1 MQRFGVLYSKF
12 EIAVQDAIKT
22 PQAKARLSRDTF
34 AMKAY
39 FSGEMDFSGLPR
51 NSLVK
56 SLVVRRNRWHLY
68 QDSGAESKWRRIY
81 DGRERLAPQ
90 LSHLLAPARRTARK
104 QVIPSGVQSFRF
116 GDG

>member
-1 MQRFGVLYSKF
+1 MVSSEVDK
-12 EIAVQDAIKT
+12 KT
-22 PQAKARLSRDTF
+22 FPFLLSLWPQAYL
-34 AMKAY
+34 
-39 FSGEMDFSGLPR
+39 SGEMDFSGLPR

-68 QDSGAESKWRRIY
+68 QDSGADSKWRRIY

-90 LSHLLAPARRTARK
+90 LSHPLAPARRTARK